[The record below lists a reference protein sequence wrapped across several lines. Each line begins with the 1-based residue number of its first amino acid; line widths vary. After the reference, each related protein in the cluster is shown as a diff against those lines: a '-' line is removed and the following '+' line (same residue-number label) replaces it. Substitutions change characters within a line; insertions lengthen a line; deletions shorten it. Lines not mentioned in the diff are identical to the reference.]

1 MSDLIKRK
9 DGSYSPRGLWDNIR
23 ANKGSGKKPTK
34 EMLAQERKIKKMQ
47 DGGKLSYEEWKKK
60 YNLKETNDYKL
71 KRAWELGYVPDA
83 EGHLPT
89 IDNQTLDFLKSG
101 SHPTIKKELEWYNS
115 PEGAEFKNKYQ
126 IDSTKQFWKYRPVV
140 KNLQTGGGILDY
152 IKKGISSAIDYIN
165 PFESEETA
173 KLVSKP
179 VAKPIVK
186 SKPLFSNEL
195 KLRQSVMESHHKP
208 SIATGKE
215 VSPKGAKGLT
225 QIMPSMLSDFQR
237 HNPGVKIN
245 LSNPK
250 DAKAVQ
256 DWALDYIAQ
265 RPYLNKPNQDRKVYQ
280 AKVLAAYNWGPGNMK
295 KFLGKQKSAG
305 VDIYNSL
312 NWVEKLP
319 KEPRN
324 YIKGILLNKLPGF
337 QKQLERD
344 TLNSPYNKYYNFGRG
359 GMLWFNQKGGLL
371 KGQEGLKTSAEA
383 TYNPETDTY
392 DSRYSLPELTVTGKA
407 PRDSFGTKVTP
418 QQLSFNQNIHNAQG
432 KALGT
437 LARFTVGGPQQAIMY
452 GLTGKA
458 QYPSEAMR
466 IENPV
471 GATATDIVTDPLVA
485 GSLVKAGVKGL
496 AKSAESGLLSNAWKW
511 KINPLSYKKIPWE
524 KTTENANKS
533 FRAAGLD
540 ALEDFKN
547 TRVLRSQRI
556 LPENATFL
564 DKMKARTTGFPSF
577 QKGYADL
584 HYLPKEGGVIFET
597 SLPTFKRGEINP
609 ITGKVIKGRHYAHR
623 VINPETGETMTRIPA
638 SEIIAYNSKPHWL
651 RGYKP
656 INTPKV
662 SNSIMRNA
670 EGEIQFLDPETY
682 RNALVTGKKNVVDY
696 LSDPKYK
703 NVVER
708 NQELANRL
716 NMNRVLPIQKEM
728 NNPSL
733 YESRI
738 AKIQQPLN
746 LNDPRKLELDIINN
760 NSNVGAQYTRNLGG
774 EGSLTVPRLY
784 SPEKITASTEHE
796 VLHHI
801 YPNLGEGFPS
811 FTPLETAKAKSVF
824 KPAAELRKI
833 EEANGVPLWY
843 LDDVDELVPNSY
855 DLAKDLGIK
864 KFQKYPG
871 MQEFK
876 KVLDS
881 YSGSKSFVR
890 DALKLN
896 TPRDYKRAWDMLSG
910 VRLGITGAMAAG
922 TASQLP
928 EKKNGGV
935 ITDPRGQWA
944 HPGKVTTIPGNDITM
959 KGVPYPVFAETD
971 KKQQVIMQPEQ
982 EYHFPGAK
990 SVTEYPM
997 PTTHAYKISKYLLP
1011 QHKEGGTMEKF
1022 GNVPYDAAD
1031 AHKKPL
1037 SNGLWALPFKN
1048 GGQLYGKS
1056 GIHIKPENRGKFTAS
1071 ANRAGMG
1078 VQAFA
1083 SKVLANKEK
1092 YSPTLVKRANFAR
1105 NAAKWKHQFGG
1116 SIDTLKMALGG
1127 QMGSPKARI
1136 STPLRT
1142 DRSSAAGMM
1151 NFTEDSSPKARMF
1164 EGGDFPNSTFGDKT
1178 IPAKSYKMGGHMLSR
1193 PDHWVQAG
1201 DAVQDLNKNPQQSWY
1216 GESNRAKATAPVF
1229 QGGVKKPLM
1238 KMGGKTKFSKMC

>member
-23 ANKGSGKKPTK
+23 DNKGSGKKPTK
-34 EMLAQERKIKKMQ
+34 QMLAQERKIKKM
-47 DGGKLSYEEWKKK
+47 D
-60 YNLKETNDYKL
+60 D
-71 KRAWELGYVPDA
+71 
-83 EGHLPT
+83 
-89 IDNQTLDFLKSG
+89 
-101 SHPTIKKELEWYNS
+101 
-115 PEGAEFKNKYQ
+115 
-126 IDSTKQFWKYRPVV
+126 
-140 KNLQTGGGILDY
+140 GGILDY
-152 IKKGISSAIDYIN
+152 IKKGISSAINYIN
-165 PFESEETA
+165 PFDSEETA
-173 KLVSKP
+173 KPVSKP

-312 NWVEKLP
+312 NWIEKLP

-359 GMLWFNQKGGLL
+359 GMLWFNQKGG
-371 KGQEGLKTSAEA
+371 
-383 TYNPETDTY
+383 
-392 DSRYSLPELTVTGKA
+392 
-407 PRDSFGTKVTP
+407 
-418 QQLSFNQNIHNAQG
+418 
-432 KALGT
+432 
-437 LARFTVGGPQQAIMY
+437 
-452 GLTGKA
+452 
-458 QYPSEAMR
+458 
-466 IENPV
+466 
-471 GATATDIVTDPLVA
+471 
-485 GSLVKAGVKGL
+485 
-496 AKSAESGLLSNAWKW
+496 
-511 KINPLSYKKIPWE
+511 
-524 KTTENANKS
+524 
-533 FRAAGLD
+533 
-540 ALEDFKN
+540 
-547 TRVLRSQRI
+547 
-556 LPENATFL
+556 
-564 DKMKARTTGFPSF
+564 
-577 QKGYADL
+577 
-584 HYLPKEGGVIFET
+584 
-597 SLPTFKRGEINP
+597 
-609 ITGKVIKGRHYAHR
+609 
-623 VINPETGETMTRIPA
+623 
-638 SEIIAYNSKPHWL
+638 
-651 RGYKP
+651 
-656 INTPKV
+656 
-662 SNSIMRNA
+662 
-670 EGEIQFLDPETY
+670 
-682 RNALVTGKKNVVDY
+682 
-696 LSDPKYK
+696 
-703 NVVER
+703 
-708 NQELANRL
+708 
-716 NMNRVLPIQKEM
+716 
-728 NNPSL
+728 
-733 YESRI
+733 
-738 AKIQQPLN
+738 
-746 LNDPRKLELDIINN
+746 
-760 NSNVGAQYTRNLGG
+760 
-774 EGSLTVPRLY
+774 
-784 SPEKITASTEHE
+784 
-796 VLHHI
+796 
-801 YPNLGEGFPS
+801 
-811 FTPLETAKAKSVF
+811 
-824 KPAAELRKI
+824 
-833 EEANGVPLWY
+833 
-843 LDDVDELVPNSY
+843 
-855 DLAKDLGIK
+855 
-864 KFQKYPG
+864 
-871 MQEFK
+871 
-876 KVLDS
+876 
-881 YSGSKSFVR
+881 
-890 DALKLN
+890 
-896 TPRDYKRAWDMLSG
+896 
-910 VRLGITGAMAAG
+910 
-922 TASQLP
+922 
-928 EKKNGGV
+928 V
-935 ITDPRGQWA
+935 ITDQRGQWA
-944 HPGKVTTIPGNDITM
+944 HPGKVTKIMGNDITM
-959 KGVPYPVFAETD
+959 KGVPYPVFAETN
-971 KKQQVIMQPEQ
+971 KGQQVIMQPGQ
-982 EYHFPGAK
+982 DYHFTGAK

-997 PTTHAYKISKYLLP
+997 PTTHDYKISKYLLP

-1151 NFTEDSSPKARMF
+1151 DFTQDSSPKARMF